1 MALESVPWMVGGGAE
16 HSEHV
21 GRTLAYLASGGGE
34 GVAAATDCKVS
45 ATGTPSAAVTVAPG
59 VVAILN
65 KYAGQTKQTYVGR
78 VVSNTSVSITPTGG
92 AARSDMVVLR
102 IDDPNFGGT
111 VPANAS
117 SGPYLKL
124 AVITDVGAGAKT
136 VPSGLGYPAVPL
148 ARIDL
153 PASTATVTSGMIV
166 DLRELAQ
173 PKSSRR
179 IFMPSVIGDSNYI
192 DTTSTAGKTWANA
205 DFNIAIPDWATKM
218 RVVATVSGV
227 RIGNGPIG
235 KFWVRFDGSNGDQSA
250 FDAADNAGFS
260 RTTMV
265 DAHEFPISSAQRGT
279 SKSIGMRAFLTSGN
293 DKGSGR
299 PLADLGTV
307 VLYDI
312 EFVED
317 PQA

>member
-1 MALESVPWMVGGGAE
+1 MALDPVPWMIGGGAE
-16 HSEHV
+16 HSEHT

-34 GVAAATDCKVS
+34 GVAAAADCKVS
-45 ATGTPSAAVTVAPG
+45 ANGSASVTVAPG
-59 VVAILN
+59 VVAIRN
-65 KYAGQTKQTYVGR
+65 TYDGQTKQTYVGR
-78 VVSNTSVSITPTGG
+78 VVSNTSVSVTPTGG
-92 AARSDMVVLR
+92 SSRSDMVVLR
-102 IDDPNFGGT
+102 IDDPNLGGAT
-111 VPANAS
+111 PASVPN
-117 SGPYLKL
+117 GPYWRL
-124 AVITDVGAGAKT
+124 AVLTDVGAGATK

-153 PASTATVTSGMIV
+153 PASTTGVTSGMIV
-166 DLRELAQ
+166 DIRELAQ
-173 PKSSRR
+173 PKSTRR
-179 IFMPSVIGDSNYI
+179 IFMPNVIGDSNYI
-192 DTTSTAGKTWANA
+192 DTTNTAGKTWANA

-260 RTTMV
+260 RTTMI
-265 DAHEFPISSAQRGT
+265 DAHEFPISAAQRGT
-279 SKSIGMRAFLTSGN
+279 NRSIGMRAFLTSGN
-293 DKGSGR
+293 DKGGGR